1 MLRRYLQMRFDLI
14 NQLLYEHSMLSTKKI
29 KLGFFEM
36 QDYAKIMDDE
46 QRCSL
51 PMKMLSQWCRQM
63 QSKKKNFI
71 SKKQKSQIQ
80 SRCSN
85 QDFPSHF
92 QKQFQEKLRNR
103 SQQQNSVLTE
113 CQKRKY
119 LLQIIK

>member
-36 QDYAKIMDDE
+36 QDYAKIVDGE

-63 QSKKKNFI
+63 QSKKNI
-71 SKKQKSQIQ
+71 SVSRKQKLVKSQIQ
-80 SRCSN
+80 S
-85 QDFPSHF
+85 DFPPHF

-103 SQQQNSVLTE
+103 FQQENSVITE